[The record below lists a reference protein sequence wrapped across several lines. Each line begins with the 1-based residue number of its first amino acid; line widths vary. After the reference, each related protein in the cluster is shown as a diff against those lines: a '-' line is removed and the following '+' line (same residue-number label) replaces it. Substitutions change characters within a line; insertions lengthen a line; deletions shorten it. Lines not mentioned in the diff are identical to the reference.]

1 VDRLSDVALSVLE
14 MLVSQEFLTGLGA
27 GLACA
32 AIAWLVD
39 LLTRR
44 RHDAFGPGLAAIAA
58 ASWLF
63 MNGRAPLG
71 IVVMIPMFAII
82 GATGVLE
89 GRPWFRGGVAVLG
102 AGILALGA
110 EGSIGFR
117 LVLFLA
123 VASVVFSVSAAEEAL
138 DTRVPTAVLL
148 AASMGALVVGIPEV
162 NRALVVAGSLV
173 PFAILPV
180 TRRRLGRAGALAYPA
195 LFAWVALADAATAH
209 GAALGVFAS
218 LGILATGF
226 LAGRL
231 AERASRTGYLVLG
244 QLAWALFASRVAGVR
259 REIEATLVILTIGAV
274 VALWLIYRD
283 GRSLRSGVS
292 LESTRPDR

>member
-1 VDRLSDVALSVLE
+1 MDRLSEVARGGLA
-14 MLVSQEFLTGLGA
+14 MLITDEFLTGLGA

-32 AIAWLVD
+32 LIAWLVD

-44 RHDAFGPGLAAIAA
+44 RLSAIGPGLAAIAA

-71 IVVMIPMFAII
+71 IVVMIPIFATI

-89 GRPWFRGGVAVLG
+89 GKPWFRGGVALLG
-102 AGILALGA
+102 AGTLALLTA
-110 EGSIGFR
+110 GSPEFR

-123 VASVVFSVSAAEEAL
+123 AAIVVFSVSAAEEVL
-138 DTRVPTAVLL
+138 DTRAPTAVLF

-162 NRALVVAGSLV
+162 NRALVLAGALV
-173 PFAILPV
+173 PFALLPIS
-180 TRRRLGRAGALAYPA
+180 RRRLGRAGALAYPA
-195 LFAWVALADAATAH
+195 LFAWVALADAATAR
-209 GAALGVFAS
+209 GAILGVFAS
-218 LGILATGF
+218 LGILATGY

-231 AERASRTGYLVLG
+231 AQRASRTAYLVLG
-244 QLAWALFASRVAGVR
+244 QAAWALFASRVAGVR
-259 REIEATLVILTIGAV
+259 RGLFATFVILTIGAA
-274 VALWLIYRD
+274 VALWLIHRD

-292 LESTRPDR
+292 LETSRPER